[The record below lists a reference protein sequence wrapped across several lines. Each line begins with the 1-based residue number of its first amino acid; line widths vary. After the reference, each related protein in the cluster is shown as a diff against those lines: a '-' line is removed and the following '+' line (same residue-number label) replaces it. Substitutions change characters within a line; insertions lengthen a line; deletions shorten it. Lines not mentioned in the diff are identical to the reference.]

1 MRATLSCLAFALV
14 SLASLAADA
23 VSDGH
28 YYDETGVRHLVLTKA
43 GSDSTRL
50 TFRFASDPGSNSLWV
65 GVGERKDKQVIFA
78 QEVEEGTDRG
88 AFYIATVG
96 DSKVEITLKPGQK
109 APAAGI
115 LGTYRR
121 TSEQKL
127 QLVAKKEAQLAS
139 SRLQTS
145 FKGAAKK
152 WSSADRPAL
161 NLWKEQWPTMRDRL
175 LDISLNPSKKGASAK
190 PAATAPTTTTPPA
203 AATPPATPADRPA
216 AYWFKLAEVTMR
228 GYSFLD
234 TVPDPKTGPGWEAE
248 YDDFAGGH
256 VSITLLRDGG
266 LHVTLSMSRA
276 DDTQTGT
283 IDAMVKPSDVTK
295 DKTGNLS
302 ADFVVA
308 DPEVTDPA
316 QRAKIHLSRIGHCLR
331 VEAQQ
336 IQHYS
341 VRGWFDGI
349 YRGSPPP
356 KE

>member
-1 MRATLSCLAFALV
+1 MRATLSCLALALV

-28 YYDETGVRHLVLTKA
+28 YYDETGMRHLVLTKA

-50 TFRFASDPGSNSLWV
+50 TFRFATDPGSNSLWA
-65 GVGERKDKQVIFA
+65 GLGERKDKQVIFA

-88 AFYIATVG
+88 AFYIANVS

-121 TSEQKL
+121 TSDQKL
-127 QLVAKKEAQLAS
+127 QLVAKKEAQLAA

-152 WSSADRPAL
+152 WNSADRPAL

-175 LDISLNPSKKGASAK
+175 LEISLNPSQKGAPAK
-190 PAATAPTTTTPPA
+190 PAAVPPTTTTPPA
-203 AATPPATPADRPA
+203 VPTDRPA

-234 TVPDPKTGPGWEAE
+234 TVPDPKTGTGWEAE

-256 VSITLLRDGG
+256 VSITLMRDGG

-276 DDTQTGT
+276 EDTQTGT
-283 IDAMVKPSDVTK
+283 IDALVKASEVVK
-295 DKTGNLS
+295 DKAGNLS

-316 QRAKIHLSRIGHCLR
+316 QRAKIHLTRIGHCLR

-336 IQHYS
+336 TQHYS